1 MIYVIVFFISIYF
14 MWKAEC
20 AIDLNKKYK
29 SYILFAVFLPI
40 FIASVRAKEVGVD
53 MLAYVI
59 PWYNSVSKF
68 NSFLKF
74 CEYCVDSKEYLYY
87 ALIYFPSRI
96 FGSLFPSLF
105 IQQMLIMFGVVSA
118 LLYFKRAYKIQLTYA
133 YALYLF
139 FYYNESLCIMRQSI
153 AVSFGLLALTIL
165 LEDKVRK
172 FIFISFVTFFFHNS
186 ILAFSIIC
194 LGFYLINKNVHKKR
208 LKVISYSLILIAMS
222 SLSFITDIIVNLN
235 VNERFVERLVEG
247 DQNQGG
253 YLTIALYAVFVFIP
267 FILKFVMRKRIYID
281 YIWIFPIVGFIF
293 VVLAKQSMYFGRM
306 SYPFLCCLIITLAH
320 SLRNQTILKY
330 VILLLVISYWYYDN
344 VISDTWGTYN
354 YIMDTN
360 CNL

>member
-1 MIYVIVFFISIYF
+1 

-20 AIDLNKKYK
+20 AIDLNKKYI
-29 SYILFAVFLPI
+29 SYILLAVFLPI
-40 FIASVRAKEVGVD
+40 FIASVRANEVGVD

-68 NSFLKF
+68 DSFFKY

-105 IQQMLIMFGVVSA
+105 IQQILIMFGVVSA
-118 LLYFKRAYKIQLTYA
+118 LFYFKRTYKIQLTYA
-133 YALYLF
+133 YTLYLF

-153 AVSFGLLALTIL
+153 AVSFGLLALVAL

-172 FIFISFVTFFFHNS
+172 FIFISVIAFFFHNS
-186 ILAFSIIC
+186 ILAFCIIC
-194 LGFYLINKNVHKKR
+194 LVFYLINKNVHKKR
-208 LKVISYSLILIAMS
+208 LKVLSYSLILIAMS
-222 SLSFITDIIVNLN
+222 SLSFITNIIVNLH
-235 VNERFVERLVEG
+235 VNERFVERLIEG
-247 DQNQGG
+247 EQNQGG

-267 FILKFVMRKRIYID
+267 FILRFIMRKKIYID
-281 YIWIFPIVGFIF
+281 YIWIFPIIGFIF
-293 VVLAKQSMYFGRM
+293 VVLAKQSTYFSRM

-320 SLRNQTILKY
+320 SLKNQTILKY

-344 VISDTWGTYN
+344 AISDTWVTYN
-354 YIMDTN
+354 YIMN
-360 CNL
+360 SNFNL